1 MCRNFLLAALFT
13 LTVILLASCS
23 KDENTENNYTSLEIA
38 DFFKLPDK
46 VMVDSIAGM
55 LSLKPFSYLSTT
67 YPTLEGV
74 SMGGIDWI
82 SSGEKYVNDDE
93 QSIILWFDDEQ
104 NIAYITYCDY
114 RQAKS
119 GDWGGIEGQINESLS
134 TLFSSMGFVQK
145 NTENFSLLSCA
156 AGIKGIKWYAAECIQ
171 TYNNDTLEYPSFE
184 AEIEGDTCKINFMKI
199 PVWYKNLDAVSPVL
213 NEEEMKNTVH
223 EYFLNNPDVLSISD
237 KISLEGYRVV
247 HNRLCRRAGSAVI
260 DEYGSL
266 MQAFIDIQDGNITTT
281 ERHFRD

>member
-1 MCRNFLLAALFT
+1 
-13 LTVILLASCS
+13 
-23 KDENTENNYTSLEIA
+23 
-38 DFFKLPDK
+38 
-46 VMVDSIAGM
+46 
-55 LSLKPFSYLSTT
+55 
-67 YPTLEGV
+67 
-74 SMGGIDWI
+74 
-82 SSGEKYVNDDE
+82 
-93 QSIILWFDDEQ
+93 
-104 NIAYITYCDY
+104 
-114 RQAKS
+114 
-119 GDWGGIEGQINESLS
+119 
-134 TLFSSMGFVQK
+134 
-145 NTENFSLLSCA
+145 
-156 AGIKGIKWYAAECIQ
+156 
-171 TYNNDTLEYPSFE
+171 
-184 AEIEGDTCKINFMKI
+184 MKI